1 MRKRVK
7 RSWNIVLLLALW
19 GAASAR
25 ADVLG
30 RGKGE
35 EAWSAGQAALEDGFY
50 DLAAEKFRIYIEE
63 SFFRN
68 GKARGSVML
77 AQTLLAQKKPE
88 EAVRWLEEHRSWAEA
103 GDEGGAYVYWLA
115 RGQYVLGRYSAVTD
129 TLFRFER
136 VYEKDPNLTRVFR
149 LRTEALIKL
158 GLRDNAYTAFASF
171 QERYPDAPEVPDNLL
186 DWARLLVEDGRLA
199 EAEPLLRRLV
209 AEFPN
214 AVATQSG
221 RLWLGRMLMDRQ
233 QFEEALGLL
242 DALAR
247 PLTAA
252 PDLRAQAWYALGR
265 IAESQTNLVAALEAY
280 GQGEGAAEEPGLRLE
295 NRISR
300 ARLTARLGKSDEAV
314 TLLESAVKEAPV
326 HARAGEAQLELAG
339 VLLEQAD
346 YARALTA
353 YQGYLEAFADEAGQA
368 QALLGKGWTLWH
380 LARYA
385 ESALVFEKAFAAL
398 TEPAQKETALIKA
411 ADAYFANAQFKM
423 ALEAYQR
430 VLSEFPAS
438 DKTAAMLMQVGE
450 CHAALKAYEEARD
463 GFARAR
469 AQSPDL
475 AMAARA
481 AMRLAALQ
489 EEQGQWDDAV
499 VSYNASM
506 QTYTTQ
512 TVQAEALFRSAVAL
526 YRGGRFGEA
535 EARFEK
541 VQSEFADTSWAEQ
554 AYYLRGW
561 ALHLLGETRRA
572 LQVARQFLQLY
583 PQSPWAAEVLFWL
596 GEQQFNAGQFA
607 EAEKTFRDLTTRFP
621 ASAQGD
627 DALYWSG
634 RAAAAQSEYRRAIGS
649 FNELIRVYT
658 NSPLLPEARF
668 AQGDALSELGEFSG
682 AILAFEDIVR
692 NYPSSPLVDRAR
704 GRRGDC
710 QFTLGADRA
719 DRYQEAL
726 ASYRAILDS
735 ALASPSLK
743 LQAEFKTGRC
753 YEKMGRLDEAFGYYM
768 NVVYGWLGLRDRG
781 QFAEPVWFARAAFAA
796 AAVKEGAQQWEEA
809 IRIYERVRAAGIPAG
824 VDAAKRIESIR
835 RERLGSAS

>member
-1 MRKRVK
+1 MKRI
-7 RSWNIVLLLALW
+7 WNIVLLLVVGGAL
-19 GAASAR
+19 SAR
-25 ADVLG
+25 GDVLG

-50 DLAAEKFRIYIEE
+50 ELAAEKFRVYIEE

-77 AQTLLAQKKPE
+77 AQALLAQKKAG
-88 EAVRWLEEHRSWAEA
+88 EAVRWLEEHRDWAEA
-103 GDEGGAYVYWLA
+103 GDEGGSYTYWLA
-115 RGQYVLGRYSAVTD
+115 RVQYEVGRYSAVTD

-136 VYEKDPNLTRVFR
+136 IYEKDPNLTRVFR

-158 GLRDNAYTAFASF
+158 GLRENAYTAFASF

-186 DWARLLVEDGRLA
+186 DWARLLVEDGRLT

-209 AEFPN
+209 TEFP
-214 AVATQSG
+214 ASVAAQSG
-221 RLWLGRMLMDRQ
+221 RLWLGRLLMDRQ
-233 QFEEALGLL
+233 QYEEALVLL

-247 PLTAA
+247 PPEAA

-265 IAESQTNLVAALEAY
+265 IAESQSNLVAALEAY
-280 GQGEGAAEEPGLRLE
+280 GYGEEAAEEAGLRLE

-300 ARLTARLGKSDEAV
+300 ARLTARLGQSEDAV
-314 TLLESAVKEAPV
+314 KLLESAVKEAPV

-339 VLLEQAD
+339 VLLEQAE
-346 YARALTA
+346 YAKALTA
-353 YQGYLEAFADEAGQA
+353 YQGYLEAFADEVGQA
-368 QALLGKGWTLWH
+368 QALLGKGWCLWY

-385 ESALVFEKAFAAL
+385 ESALVFEKAYAAL
-398 TEPAQKETALIKA
+398 TDPAQKETALIKA

-430 VLSEFPAS
+430 VLAAFPESARL
-438 DKTAAMLMQVGE
+438 AEVFLQVGE
-450 CHAALKAYEEARD
+450 CQVALQAHDEAR
-463 GFARAR
+463 GWFVRAR
-469 AQSPDL
+469 DQQPGSAL
-475 AMAARA
+475 AARA
-481 AMRLAALQ
+481 ALRLASLQ
-489 EEQGQWDDAV
+489 EEQGAWDDAV
-499 VSYNASM
+499 VSYNQCL

-526 YRGGRFGEA
+526 YRGGRFAES

-541 VQSEFADTSWAEQ
+541 VRAEYPDTTWAEQ

-561 ALHLLGETRRA
+561 ALHLMGETRRA

-583 PQSPWAAEVLFWL
+583 PASPWAPEVLFWL
-596 GEQQFNAGQFA
+596 GEQHFNAGQYP
-607 EAEKTFRDLTTRFP
+607 EAETTFRDLATRFP
-621 ASAQGD
+621 ASPQGD
-627 DALYWSG
+627 DALYWAG
-634 RAAAAQSEYRRAIGS
+634 RAASAQSEYRRAIGS

-668 AQGDALSELGEFSG
+668 AQGDALSELGEFAG

-710 QFTLGADRA
+710 QFTLGADRPE
-719 DRYQEAL
+719 RYPEAL

-753 YEKMGRLDEAFGYYM
+753 YEKMGRRDEAFEYYM

-796 AAVKEGAQQWEEA
+796 AAVKEAAQQWEEA

-824 VDAAKRIESIR
+824 ADAAKRIESIR
-835 RERLGSAS
+835 RERLGSAP

>member
-1 MRKRVK
+1 
-7 RSWNIVLLLALW
+7 
-19 GAASAR
+19 
-25 ADVLG
+25 
-30 RGKGE
+30 
-35 EAWSAGQAALEDGFY
+35 
-50 DLAAEKFRIYIEE
+50 
-63 SFFRN
+63 
-68 GKARGSVML
+68 
-77 AQTLLAQKKPE
+77 
-88 EAVRWLEEHRSWAEA
+88 
-103 GDEGGAYVYWLA
+103 
-115 RGQYVLGRYSAVTD
+115 
-129 TLFRFER
+129 
-136 VYEKDPNLTRVFR
+136 
-149 LRTEALIKL
+149 
-158 GLRDNAYTAFASF
+158 
-171 QERYPDAPEVPDNLL
+171 
-186 DWARLLVEDGRLA
+186 
-199 EAEPLLRRLV
+199 
-209 AEFPN
+209 
-214 AVATQSG
+214 
-221 RLWLGRMLMDRQ
+221 
-233 QFEEALGLL
+233 
-242 DALAR
+242 
-247 PLTAA
+247 
-252 PDLRAQAWYALGR
+252 
-265 IAESQTNLVAALEAY
+265 LEAY

-398 TEPAQKETALIKA
+398 AEPAQKETALIKA

-499 VSYNASM
+499 VSYNACM

-583 PQSPWAAEVLFWL
+583 PQSPGPRRCCSGWASSSS
-596 GEQQFNAGQFA
+596 
-607 EAEKTFRDLTTRFP
+607 TRASSRRRRKPSAISLPVSRP
-621 ASAQGD
+621 ARRGMTRST
-627 DALYWSG
+627 G
-634 RAAAAQSEYRRAIGS
+634 RAAPPLRSRNTAGPSAPSTNSSGSTPTARCCRRRVLRRAM
-649 FNELIRVYT
+649 R
-658 NSPLLPEARF
+658 
-668 AQGDALSELGEFSG
+668 
-682 AILAFEDIVR
+682 
-692 NYPSSPLVDRAR
+692 
-704 GRRGDC
+704 
-710 QFTLGADRA
+710 
-719 DRYQEAL
+719 
-726 ASYRAILDS
+726 
-735 ALASPSLK
+735 
-743 LQAEFKTGRC
+743 
-753 YEKMGRLDEAFGYYM
+753 
-768 NVVYGWLGLRDRG
+768 
-781 QFAEPVWFARAAFAA
+781 
-796 AAVKEGAQQWEEA
+796 
-809 IRIYERVRAAGIPAG
+809 
-824 VDAAKRIESIR
+824 
-835 RERLGSAS
+835 